1 VTRPGALRRRGA
13 TGALALVALV
23 GLAALAGCGG
33 GTGGQLANPV
43 DTLGRNDINPRPR
56 DQVRDGGDLRLPLQS
71 MPANFNPDEVDGA
84 TGDLLRLSR
93 AILPAP
99 FLGTADGGLR
109 LGTDLL
115 SSAAVTSTAPQVVTY
130 TINPKASWTDGTPI
144 TWRDFAAYWH
154 ACSGADPAFQTAT
167 TTGYQNIRSVTRGA
181 DDRQAVVTFG
191 TPFAEWK
198 SLFDPF
204 LPSSLTGT
212 PAGFNAAWRTGVP
225 VSAGPFEVS
234 AVDQTNQTVTLV
246 RNPRWWGTPPKLN
259 RVIFKVYEQSAE
271 PDALANNELDYY
283 DIGQNVDL
291 FRRGRAIPGA
301 AVRQAPSRVYWE
313 VTLNGAP
320 GAPLADPALRRAIAQ
335 GIDARSIAERLIGPI
350 VPGAGPD
357 GNHFYVPGTADYRD
371 NSAVLPY
378 DPAAANH
385 AMDALGWPRTGPTR
399 QRDGRPLTLRM
410 MYADSPTNLDI
421 VKSVQS
427 QLGQLGVTVVPQAYS
442 GPDYDR
448 NLTGGNFD
456 LVTFGWQSTPTP
468 LSSSLDVYATVTGD
482 NVRENYGR
490 VFDPKIDAL
499 FAQGLAELDDTRRA
513 AIGDQLDRLVW
524 AEAHDVPLFARP
536 GAVVVRANL
545 VNFGAFGFA
554 DFDYIDA
561 GFA

>member
-1 VTRPGALRRRGA
+1 MTRRTAAVL
-13 TGALALVALV
+13 LALTVLTV
-23 GLAALAGCGG
+23 VTGLAGCGG
-33 GTGGQLANPV
+33 GARGQLANPV
-43 DTLGRNDINPRPR
+43 ATLGRNDIHPVPR

-71 MPANFNPDEVDGA
+71 MPANFNPNDVDGA
-84 TGDLLRLSR
+84 TVDLLRLSR

-130 TINPKASWTDGTPI
+130 TINPKAVWSDGGPI

-167 TTGYQNIRSVTRGA
+167 STGYQNISSVTRGV

-191 TPFAEWK
+191 APFAEWK

-204 LPSSLTGT
+204 LPSSLTGS
-212 PAGFNAAWRTGVP
+212 AAAFNTAWRTAVP
-225 VSAGPFEVS
+225 VGAGPFQVG
-234 AVDQTNQTVTLV
+234 AVDLTNQTVTLV
-246 RNPRWWGTPPKLN
+246 RNPRWWGTPPKLS
-259 RVIFKVYEQSAE
+259 RVIFKVYEQAAQ

-283 DIGQNVDL
+283 DIGQDVDL
-291 FRRGRAIPGA
+291 FRRGQATPGA
-301 AVRQAPSRVYWE
+301 AVRQAPSRAYWE

-320 GAPLADPALRRAIAQ
+320 GAPLADLTLRRAIAQ

-350 VPGAGPD
+350 EPGAGPD

-378 DPAAANH
+378 DPAAA
-385 AMDALGWPRTGPTR
+385 ARALDQLGWTRTGPTR
-399 QRDGRPLTLRM
+399 QRGGRPLTLRM

-448 NLTGGNFD
+448 ALTTGNFE

-468 LSSSLDVYATVTGD
+468 LSSSLDVYATVAGAG
-482 NVRENYGR
+482 VRENYGR
-490 VFDPKIDAL
+490 VSDPRVDAL
-499 FAQGLAELDDTRRA
+499 FAQGLVELDDARRA
-513 AIGDQLDRLVW
+513 ALGDQLDKLVW

-554 DFDYIDA
+554 DFDYTDA
-561 GFA
+561 GFAQ